1 MGKVFELYRRA
12 AMGNGDTGSV
22 LMLEITNLQ
31 IDWIGNRNPQH
42 VEVYAQVKNVSDF
55 TAMLDGL
62 RCHAVANYTDGA
74 YDPVSFEDLSFIS
87 LDSDI
92 SPGMTKTI
100 SKSAAFNPPTGTQGN
115 LRIAILPHGF
125 VPSPESTLRAENTWI
140 NVGTEG

>member
-12 AMGNGDTGSV
+12 AAGNGDTGSV

-55 TAMLDGL
+55 TARLDGL

-74 YDPVSFEDLSFIS
+74 YDPVSFEDLLFIS

-100 SKSAAFNPPTGTQGN
+100 SKSAAFNPPMGTQGD
-115 LRIAILPHGF
+115 LRIAISPYGF
-125 VPSPESTLRAENTWI
+125 VPSPGSTLYAENTWI
-140 NVGTEG
+140 NVGIGG

>member
-55 TAMLDGL
+55 TARLDGL
-62 RCHAVANYTDGA
+62 RCHAVANYADGA

-87 LDSDI
+87 LNSDI

-100 SKSAAFNPPTGTQGN
+100 SKSAAFNPPMGTQGN
-115 LRIAILPHGF
+115 LRIAIEPHGF
-125 VPSPESTLRAENTWI
+125 VPSPESTLHAENTWI
-140 NVGTEG
+140 NVGIEG

>member
-31 IDWIGNRNPQH
+31 IGFYKNLQR

-55 TAMLDGL
+55 TARLDGL
-62 RCHAVANYTDGA
+62 RCRAVANYTDSA

-87 LDSDI
+87 LDSDM

-100 SKSAAFNPPTGTQGN
+100 SKSAAFNPPVGTQGG
-115 LRIAILPHGF
+115 LHIAINPYRF
-125 VPSPESTLRAENTWI
+125 VPSPGSPLTAINTWT
-140 NVGTEG
+140 NVE